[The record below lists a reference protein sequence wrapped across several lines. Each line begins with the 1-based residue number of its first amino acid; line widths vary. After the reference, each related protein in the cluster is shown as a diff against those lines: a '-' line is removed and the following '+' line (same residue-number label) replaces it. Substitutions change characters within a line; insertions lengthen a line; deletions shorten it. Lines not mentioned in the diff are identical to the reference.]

1 MLVDAENF
9 LSSKIKIRHLLPV
22 KTQKWNI
29 QNSIVFW
36 LGPRDKI
43 TKNLHFLKI
52 IKKKYCMEEGKKV
65 LIVLIYYWIIDKCVF
80 RWCVYWITVDQID
93 KLFFSQQ
100 PFPDRW
106 RLFTKFLLLFRLNT
120 LKKINLRYKKL
131 D

>member
-52 IKKKYCMEEGKKV
+52 IKKKYCMEEG
-65 LIVLIYYWIIDKCVF
+65 LDCF
-80 RWCVYWITVDQID
+80 D
-93 KLFFSQQ
+93 
-100 PFPDRW
+100 
-106 RLFTKFLLLFRLNT
+106 LLLN
-120 LKKINLRYKKL
+120 Y
-131 D
+131 